1 MLDTVS
7 GMQSEKTVVY
17 KKMLKRILF
26 LVGVGIS
33 LFLMWFA
40 VSNYRASR
48 KIAEENLQGFA
59 LSVTAAIENMAVR
72 DPSLRS
78 LSAFHPADIAFFAI
92 IDNKGV
98 CRFHSNADLIGTTAE
113 SDKYKRVLSSKTI
126 SEARVTLGTGEK
138 AFEIYTPIYFS
149 GETFVLRLIL
159 HTYQADAVVRRAQ
172 FNMAV
177 LLALLAVGWFFGV
190 VLFRFA
196 VREERHRLEMAR
208 RERLAQMGE
217 MGSTLAHEIR
227 NPLAGIKGYAQIIEK
242 RPQELRNKGF
252 ARRIT
257 VEVLRLESLVS
268 DLLAYAGSNSFPM
281 SSVDL
286 QGVIIHAVSFVRHEA
301 EQQHVTVISECPEG
315 VRVSGNRDKLEQV
328 FLNLMKNALQ
338 SMPEGG
344 NLHVT
349 ANASGKNVII
359 TVSDSGQ
366 GIRSEDLPRIFEPFF
381 TTKARGTGLGLALC
395 KKIVEEHKG
404 EIRVESVPGKG
415 TSVSIIIP
423 RMQLK
428 R

>member
-1 MLDTVS
+1 MLR
-7 GMQSEKTVVY
+7 
-17 KKMLKRILF
+17 RILF
-26 LVGVGIS
+26 LAGVGIS
-33 LFLMWFA
+33 LFLIWFA

-48 KIAEENLQGFA
+48 KIAEENLRGLA

-72 DPSLRS
+72 DPSFQS
-78 LSAFHPADIAFFAI
+78 LSAFHPADIAFYAI
-92 IDNKGV
+92 IDNQGV
-98 CRFHSNADLIGTTAE
+98 CRFHSNTDLIGTPSE
-113 SDKYKRVLSSKTI
+113 NDKYKEILSSKTI

-138 AFEIYTPIYFS
+138 AFELYTPIYFS
-149 GETFVLRLIL
+149 GETLVLRLIL
-159 HTYQADAVVRRAQ
+159 HTYRADAVVRRAQ

-177 LLALLAVGWFFGV
+177 LLALLAVGWFFGA

-242 RPQELRNKGF
+242 RPQEVRNKGF

-257 VEVLRLESLVS
+257 AEVMRLESLVS
-268 DLLAYAGSNSFPM
+268 DLLAYTGSNSFSM

-286 QGVIIHAVSFVRHEA
+286 QGLIVHTVSFIRQEA
-301 EQQHVTVISECPEG
+301 EQQHVTVTSECPEG
-315 VRVSGNRDKLEQV
+315 VRISGNRDKLEQV
-328 FLNLMKNALQ
+328 FLNLMKNAIQ

-344 NLHVT
+344 RLLIT

-366 GIRSEDLPRIFEPFF
+366 GIRPEDLPRIFEPFF
-381 TTKARGTGLGLALC
+381 TTKVRGTGLGLALC
-395 KKIVEEHKG
+395 KKIVAEHKG
-404 EIRVESVPGKG
+404 EIRVESALGRG
-415 TSVSIIIP
+415 TSVSIILP
-423 RMQLK
+423 RMERK